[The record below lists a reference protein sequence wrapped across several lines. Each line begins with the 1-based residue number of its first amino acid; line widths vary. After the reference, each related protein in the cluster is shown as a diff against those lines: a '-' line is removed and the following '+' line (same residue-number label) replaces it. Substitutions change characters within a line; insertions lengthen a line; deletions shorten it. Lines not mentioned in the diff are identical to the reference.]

1 VNLPC
6 RHPLVTRDEN
16 LDDLDDLDD
25 LKELE
30 HSDAPCAVPR

>member
-1 VNLPC
+1 
-6 RHPLVTRDEN
+6 VTRDEN